1 MANTGLKNK
10 VATTWVTQWDTKPG
24 RQYLEYG
31 PLPQQAFRQVLPGQL
46 SGGLQLLVPISSL
59 KTNQHKELN
68 TREGEKNN
76 NFTFIFISLMCFC
89 VQLCPPVQVCAP
101 HNPGGRCRR
110 PQLGHSPWRGPPAE
124 LSSCTPGK
132 AWPSS
137 QTGVS
142 GPCSKTKQKKYHL
155 QDLLFPVLLFFVH
168 LWQFNSNL
176 TMNDENHRVLAIF
189 PYLKFCFPV
198 VLQDFG
204 LLLPDHILNV
214 KDRVFT

>member
-1 MANTGLKNK
+1 MANTGLKNE

-155 QDLLFPVLLFFVH
+155 QDLFFLCCCFLCISGSLIQIWRWMTRTTESWLYFHIWNFVFLLCLKTLASCF
-168 LWQFNSNL
+168 L
-176 TMNDENHRVLAIF
+176 TTSWM
-189 PYLKFCFPV
+189 
-198 VLQDFG
+198 
-204 LLLPDHILNV
+204 
-214 KDRVFT
+214 